1 MSQWTRLS
9 SLSAFHQALPAFG
22 SSPGSDRRSLS
33 ACLLPSCALK
43 PPVTAALYYSLAV
56 LVKLRTA
63 FRANRAGTRRRTAG
77 CVPKPA
83 RSAGRAAVRREDSPA
98 GPEPR
103 RYRFGSTIFIQTA
116 SLSSKDI

>member
-1 MSQWTRLS
+1 LFTARL
-9 SLSAFHQALPAFG
+9 FF
-22 SSPGSDRRSLS
+22 
-33 ACLLPSCALK
+33 K
-43 PPVTAALYYSLAV
+43 TAASALHCSLAV
-56 LVKLRTA
+56 LLKLRTA
-63 FRANRAGTRRRTAG
+63 FRANRAGTRRLTAG

-83 RSAGRAAVRREDSPA
+83 RSAGRAAVRREDSPS